1 MAEEYN
7 PESDIKGRIEQLL
20 LEIKELKQRRDRA
33 KDAESAEV
41 LDQQIKDLEDQV
53 EFLRRQS
60 PRFLQRPFDEKIER
74 LSSCQHKN

>member
-20 LEIKELKQRRDRA
+20 LEIKELQQRRNKA

-53 EFLRRQS
+53 EFLRRQL
-60 PRFLQRPFDEKIER
+60 PEEEKPTN
-74 LSSCQHKN
+74 S

>member
-20 LEIKELKQRRDRA
+20 LEIKELKQRRDKA

-53 EFLRRQS
+53 EFLRRQL
-60 PRFLQRPFDEKIER
+60 PEEEKPINPQ
-74 LSSCQHKN
+74 S